1 MLGIS
6 SVKVL
11 TPPEF
16 AVVRES
22 LRESLLMASFQL
34 AAFTKLFLVLKCY
47 SRYVW
52 VKCINESF
60 SLCPTQNFVILY

>member
-16 AVVRES
+16 AVV
-22 LRESLLMASFQL
+22 RESLLMASFQL